1 MRTLKVR
8 SLASLALLPLVVFLS
23 GCSSGVEP
31 EPSMTGSSTEES
43 LDATAIL
50 GDVLTFHASFDNGVD
65 ADWALGDGQI
75 YTAPSYAEQDQ
86 AVHGIG
92 NPSVEVADDVGRFG
106 DALRFTARNQH
117 AIFYKAEDNVAY
129 ASENWSGTVSF
140 WLSLDPATDLEPG
153 FCDPIQIT
161 DAAYNDAAIWVDFTA
176 ENPRQF
182 RLGVF
187 GDLEAWNP
195 EGLAPAAHPG
205 FGERLLIADE
215 PPFATGQW
223 THAVITYDGLNTQRG
238 GVANLYLD
246 GERLPHTSDGI
257 DEPFT
262 WDLDQGAIRLGV
274 NYVGLYDELSL
285 FSRALTDDEV
295 RALHALEGGVAAL
308 HR

>member
-1 MRTLKVR
+1 MR
-8 SLASLALLPLVVFLS
+8 SLASLTLLPLVVFLS

-31 EPSMTGSSTEES
+31 EPSTTGSSTEES

-50 GDVLTFHASFDNGVD
+50 GVLTFHASFDNGVD

-92 NPSVEVADDVGRFG
+92 NPSVDVADDVGRFG
-106 DALRFTARNQH
+106 DALRFTASNRH
-117 AIFYKAEDNVAY
+117 AIFYKAEDNGAY

-223 THAVITYDGLNTQRG
+223 THVVITYDGLNTQRG

-246 GERLPHTSDGI
+246 GERLPHTSEGI

-285 FSRALTDDEV
+285 FSRALTDGEV
-295 RALHALEGGVAAL
+295 RVLHALERGVAAL
-308 HR
+308 HP